1 MALPAGGVVEI
12 RDLVT
17 PGVWTDVTQ
26 YLDKDAFTIHFGR
39 TSPYAASSAATL
51 SGLRFNNTD
60 GRFTPKSQVL
70 ADGVTVHPYYPNLV
84 PRRLIR
90 YRNTPAGTRFT
101 GEIQGWPP
109 SINSNGTAWVMITA
123 TDVMRRLS
131 AITLNS
137 PILQDDLADLPVAL
151 WPLNDAAG
159 SLTAAPRAGGAAL
172 AQSPG
177 TAVGFPTPGSTGVG
191 TFGVTGFGSSENGT
205 ALNITPTKSLS
216 TLASAFGDLSSY
228 TMEVWVNFSA
238 WATNT
243 LNIASLETLTAAGG
257 AHITVDSTGLAKY
270 KAAAPGFGLALNTP
284 ALLTLAVAA
293 DGSYVFYVNGVN
305 VESDVAGTVP
315 AVPVGARFAVGDVFN
330 IATSGLNVNI
340 GYAALY
346 LGQLSAA
353 RVASHYAAGSFIGGA
368 TGACIQ
374 RLLAANGYTSAD
386 WSVDTGVATVNSY
399 PQSDK
404 SLLTACQDMAVTEG
418 GGSAFYVSPN
428 GKFRFADRNFRIPG
442 SPVLTVTIESD
453 DLGDSYSP
461 TFDDQTLINTSTV
474 TRSSIS
480 GTLSTQT
487 YADVASVALYQR
499 SDDSVTTYT
508 STDDDALHL
517 AQSRVAQNSQP
528 GFRLPQIVI
537 DLMTAQNSLYAS
549 LANIQIGSRIRVT
562 NLKQGFAPATQ
573 IDCYVEGWTETV
585 GPDQYTFAIDASP
598 ADNPPDA
605 VWEDATYGRWQA
617 EASTL
622 NTTITNSGTTVVIA
636 TSSGPTWSTASGD
649 YPMLIKIN
657 EEILQLN
664 GVPGGSTSPQT
675 WTGVTRGVSGT
686 TASAQSSGSTV
697 DVYPTVTWTL

>member
-70 ADGVTVHPYYPNLV
+70 ADGVTAHPYYTNLV

-109 SINSNGTAWVMITA
+109 SIDSNGTAWVMITA
-123 TDVMRRLS
+123 TDLMRRLS

-137 PILQDDLADLPVAL
+137 PVLQDQLADLPVAL
-151 WPLNDAAG
+151 WPLNDAVG
-159 SLTAAPRAGGAAL
+159 STIAAPRVGGTPL
-172 AQSPG
+172 LQPSG
-177 TAVGFPTPGSTGVG
+177 TAVGFPTPGSTGIG
-191 TFGVTGFGSSENGT
+191 TFGFPGLGSTENGT
-205 ALNITPTKSLS
+205 SLNITPTKSLI
-216 TLASAFGDLSSY
+216 
-228 TMEVWVNFSA
+228 
-238 WATNT
+238 ATNLPAMSAYT
-243 LNIASLETLTAAGG
+243 VEMWAYFTALPSNFVDFLVLEQPDGTPLMKILIDSFGN
-257 AHITVDSTGLAKY
+257 ITVGASSISVSVGFWTYLGFTVDTGGSATIYAGAGSLSDTAL
-270 KAAAPGFGLALNTP
+270 AAPA
-284 ALLTLAVAA
+284 
-293 DGSYVFYVNGVN
+293 GS
-305 VESDVAGTVP
+305 
-315 AVPVGARFAVGDVFN
+315 RLRVGDAYN
-330 IATSGLNVNI
+330 YATSNLNVNI
-340 GYAALY
+340 AYVDIY
-346 LGQLSAA
+346 PTQLSSA
-353 RVASHYAAGSFIGGA
+353 RIFSHISAGAFSGGT
-368 TGACIQ
+368 TGAYIQ

-461 TFDDQTLINTSTV
+461 TFDDQTLINSSTV
-474 TRSSIS
+474 TRSSVS

-537 DLMTAQNSLYAS
+537 DLMTAQNSLYSS
-549 LANIQIGSRIRVT
+549 LANLQIGSRIRVT

-605 VWEDATYGRWQA
+605 VWDDATYGRWQA

-686 TASAQSSGSTV
+686 TAAAQSSGSTV